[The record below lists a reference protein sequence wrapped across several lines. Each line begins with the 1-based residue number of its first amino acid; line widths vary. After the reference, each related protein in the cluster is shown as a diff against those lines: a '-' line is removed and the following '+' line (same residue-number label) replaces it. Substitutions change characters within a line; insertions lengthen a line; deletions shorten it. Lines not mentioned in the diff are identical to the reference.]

1 MTEFRNELLS
11 RMIHLYGFENEH
23 TINFAMLCER
33 FPDDFLHDTALEEC
47 VEAHESEFCGSDDE

>member
-23 TINFAMLCER
+23 TVNFAMLCER
-33 FPDDFLHDTALEEC
+33 FPDDFLHDTVLEEC
-47 VEAHESEFCGSDDE
+47 VEAHESEFRYPDYE